1 MFVAQIHEQLT
12 SQIWR
17 KALVRDRRI
26 QVSSLFVWCAAS
38 RDSKFVVVMTALGA
52 KGPDS
57 DCFAVVSPE
66 KIEFDLAPRRNSAFI
81 HWKRP
86 GLNFLRKEPH
96 LIESYAENES
106 EEEIIL
112 PPIPQEELIRMID
125 AIQRSGQA
133 IDIEAK
139 ETDGVYSDGFLTKDE
154 TVNILVTRANR
165 GDQDVLN
172 QVENGNV
179 NTWFARVQ
187 PHVKCADVCSAI
199 LLQLLTLMDSQS
211 AGVRALAITAVQRI
225 ARSNAPEENRMML
238 TLLVCG
244 RRNMRT

>member
-1 MFVAQIHEQLT
+1 
-12 SQIWR
+12 
-17 KALVRDRRI
+17 
-26 QVSSLFVWCAAS
+26 
-38 RDSKFVVVMTALGA
+38 MTALGTN
-52 KGPDS
+52 GPDS

-66 KIEFDLAPRRNSAFI
+66 KIELDLAPRRNSAFI

-96 LIESYAENES
+96 LNASSAENES

-125 AIQRSGQA
+125 AIQRSGQD

-139 ETDGVYSDGFLTKDE
+139 ENDGIYSDGFLAKDE

-165 GDQDVLN
+165 GDQEVLN
-172 QVENGNV
+172 QVENANV
-179 NTWFARVQ
+179 ITWCASVQ
-187 PHVKCADVCSAI
+187 LHLKCADVCYAI
-199 LLQLLTLMDSQS
+199 LLQLLMLMDSQS

-225 ARSNAPEENRMML
+225 ARSNAPEENSMML
-238 TLLVCG
+238 STLLVCG
-244 RRNMRT
+244 